1 MDPCRNSQSV
11 SRVSGPPAK
20 SGRHVYSSCHPPPL
34 PGVNPPEE
42 TQLREPGEGEQ
53 ARGPAARPGPHSS
66 TRGRPQSGLTLLRVG
81 LRIRLT
87 RSRIQQLFQL
97 QSQGLRPRHGHRVTV
112 GAALV
117 KRAARDPRRT
127 RLRTTSGALRGPA
140 FSSRVGNFREA
151 RAGGAGRGLASSR
164 ALLGWRR
171 RPAKPGGGGVWG
183 LMAASLTRV
192 RQSPGARGRR
202 RGSARLARDRLW

>member
-1 MDPCRNSQSV
+1 M

-117 KRAARDPRRT
+117 KRAARGPPPDATPHHQRSP
-127 RLRTTSGALRGPA
+127 SGAGVQLQGRQLPG
-140 FSSRVGNFREA
+140 GA
-151 RAGGAGRGLASSR
+151 RRRGGAGPGVISGVARLETQAR
-164 ALLGWRR
+164 ETRR
-171 RPAKPGGGGVWG
+171 QRGGGGG
-183 LMAASLTRV
+183 MAASLTRV